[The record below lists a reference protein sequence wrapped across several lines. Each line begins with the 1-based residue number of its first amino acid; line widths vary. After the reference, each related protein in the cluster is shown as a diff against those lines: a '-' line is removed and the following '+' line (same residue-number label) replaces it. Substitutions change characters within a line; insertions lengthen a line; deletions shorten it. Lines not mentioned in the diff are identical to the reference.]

1 MAATGGDMDQ
11 FAREAG
17 DRTTVKTSFV
27 ALPVAHG
34 GKAWATAGELREPL
48 GGGTGGAVV
57 IVHGSSG
64 VDSRGAT
71 YAAALNAAGLAT
83 LEIDLW
89 AARGVTS
96 PAQRPRA
103 VTDTLPDAF
112 AALGFLAARP
122 GIDPARIG
130 IMGFSWGGVVSML
143 TATVPHN
150 QTYGPPGL
158 RFAAHAPLY
167 PVCWVYNRVPGFEFT
182 DLTGAPVLIQ
192 AGARDLYDAPDSAE
206 QLVAGLPDAARA
218 IVRQITYP
226 TAGHAWDRREPDT
239 VINDPTAH
247 KGAGGEVPFRYDA
260 GVTRESVGVVVRHLG
275 QMV

>member
-1 MAATGGDMDQ
+1 MD
-11 FAREAG
+11 AYDRDNS

-27 ALPVAHG
+27 ALSVAHG

-48 GGGTGGAVV
+48 EGATGGAVV

-71 YAAALNAAGLAT
+71 YAGALNAAGLAT

-96 PAQRPRA
+96 PAERPRA

-112 AALGFLAARP
+112 AALAFLAARP

-143 TATVPHN
+143 TATTAHN
-150 QTYGPPGL
+150 AAYGPPGL
-158 RFAAHAPLY
+158 SFAAHAPLY

-192 AGARDLYDAPDSAE
+192 AGGMDLYDDPGSAE
-206 QLVAGLPDAARA
+206 ALVAGLPEAARA
-218 IVRQITYP
+218 VVRQITYP
-226 TAGHAWDRREPDT
+226 NAGHAWDRREPDI

-260 GVTRESVGVVVRHLG
+260 GVTRESVGAVVSHFTAHFR
-275 QMV
+275 